1 MEKDRSKQRRQ
12 EERRRNARRFFR
24 GVNQRISKGWRALTG
39 FMKNIYLGLLLL
51 AGVGMAVGAVLAA
64 NTLVDQSTA
73 VLVAA
78 VGSALGTAVFAFT
91 LPAVLR
97 TKVREGVRLAEA
109 DLEEKLALS
118 QELNQLR
125 QVEED
130 QLEEIITLEK
140 EKAVLQRELEKQKRM
155 HIEVDSIQPVEKVS
169 FLEVKSM
176 ITDVLLKE
184 LESSPPDGVR
194 KGVEQEYLGVLD
206 TRFKANLGVDM
217 KKVGLRINDSG
228 QIVITGIRSEF
239 QGFFI
244 EDEDWKLYEL
254 REKKWGGLLS
264 QGASKKILPGDER
277 LAELTIE
284 QRSSLM
290 DRLSMGVDFSYLDE
304 SIRKFTTEYLSV
316 LLAPLNR
323 EIIFTEDEQQPTL
336 QLGDFLSV
344 HNARIE
350 EQIARLQ
357 AQLAEVERRLL
368 EEGEALEEK
377 AAAACEA
384 LPEHDART
392 IREAGAFAVCLMAQ
406 GLPFQLRHYAQHAG
420 GLLQ

>member
-1 MEKDRSKQRRQ
+1 MGIDRYNSVMEKDRSKQRRQ

-368 EEGEALEEK
+368 EEGDE
-377 AAAACEA
+377 
-384 LPEHDART
+384 RS
-392 IREAGAFAVCLMAQ
+392 
-406 GLPFQLRHYAQHAG
+406 
-420 GLLQ
+420 